1 MAVIVLP
8 MDGGYKPRGNLAFE
22 PYQVRQKRLG
32 LPDVRNKGALSLIP
46 EVENAAHKVR
56 MAAYWKAIRAEEEA
70 KKVHT
75 CAEWDYSS
83 DEDSPS
89 EWCPACRHAAWL
101 RHSRASQ
108 KALVTAYL
116 ADKYPKPQPSVLN
129 SAAQSERQVP
139 FTIQVTPLQKA
150 MIEGG
155 GPIGLMMRDSLCK
168 ANMRP
173 FWYYAELEDKDWLT
187 RKMPARVAEP
197 TMSKEHYMAVLEK
210 LHGPVKVK
218 APREQGYVPASVD
231 YSAAQSERQKEPAFF
246 RRAAAPAAAA
256 PAAQVAAL
264 SGDETKREA
273 AFAAWSAK
281 DRRRGRQPYFRGR
294 AIAGSCMA
302 QEHRVILKNLPLEVA
317 SLKADMWELVAQ
329 VAPVVDLWA
338 PKGIVISLAN
348 AADVDTVL
356 NHFSNGLEYYGSVV
370 RFERMGART
379 K

>member
-32 LPDVRNKGALSLIP
+32 LPDVRNKGPLSLIP
-46 EVENAAHKVR
+46 EGENAAHKAR
-56 MAAYWKAIRAEEEA
+56 MAAYWKAIHAEEEA

-75 CAEWDYSS
+75 CADWDFSSS

-108 KALVTAYL
+108 KALVDAYL
-116 ADKYPKPQPSVLN
+116 ADKYPQPVVAKPQPQPL
-129 SAAQSERQVP
+129 
-139 FTIQVTPLQKA
+139 TIKVTVLQKS
-150 MIEGG
+150 MIEAGG
-155 GPIGLMMRDSLCK
+155 ATGAMMRDSLCK

-173 FWYYAELEDKDWLT
+173 FWYYAELEDKDWLN
-187 RKMPARVAEP
+187 RKMPARVSEP
-197 TMSKEHYMAVLEK
+197 GISKERYMAILEQ
-210 LHGPVKVK
+210 LHGPVKTK
-218 APREQGYVPASVD
+218 PPREQGYVPAAAPAPAAAA
-231 YSAAQSERQKEPAFF
+231 SAVPAFF
-246 RRAAAPAAAA
+246 ARVAAPAAQVAAPAAAA
-256 PAAQVAAL
+256 PAPAPVVAAL
-264 SGDETKREA
+264 SGDEAKREA
-273 AFAAWSAK
+273 AFNAWVK
-281 DRRRGRQPYFRGR
+281 PKRHVRKPYFRGR
-294 AIAGSCMA
+294 TIAGNCIA
-302 QEHRVILKNLPLEVA
+302 EEHRVILKNLPLEVA

-356 NHFSNGLEYYGSVV
+356 NRFAGGLEYYGSIV